1 MVVEHAHG
9 LRQRRGPNAKSSL
22 HKAHL
27 APDAGLQAPGASLS
41 FAQGSHDFESLD
53 RGIGR
58 GDRFETAHRLDQY
71 LELSVIGL
79 DHVIEILHL
88 PVGRLPVQLSFAL
101 QFGDRCTI
109 ARRFVGIERGR
120 LFPVLQASQGLA
132 QEPLRCLGAAG
143 RRQVEIDRVAPLVD
157 CPVQVG
163 PLAPHLD
170 VGFIQAPAR
179 IKATPPEPA
188 QPLLHLRG
196 VALDPAIDRRMVDRN
211 AAFRQHFLKVAIAD
225 RIATIPAHRPQDHI
239 TLEMAPLEIRHRSVR
254 PISAKHAQASRFLQ
268 QSHLGHIRLRRRAH
282 NRFGF
287 ALQLCVL
294 RYPGRVLAP
303 GELIPA
309 EVIEFIGAQLGLGA
323 DDLVD
328 YAAREE
334 TRHEHLAE
342 LRGLYGFRTFSG
354 RGASELKEWLF
365 REAEMAVSNE
375 DIARRFV
382 AECRRTRTVLPATS
396 TIERLCAA
404 ALVDAERRIETRI
417 ASRLPMSI
425 REQLLALL
433 EETADDRVT
442 RFVWLRQFEPGS
454 NSSSA
459 NRLLD
464 RLEYLQRIDLPEDL
478 LAGVPAHRVTRLRRQ
493 GERYYA
499 DGMRD
504 LPEDRRLAILAVC
517 VSEWQA
523 MLADAV
529 VETHDRIVGR
539 LYRAS
544 ERICHAKVADEAGVV
559 RDTLKSF
566 AEIGGA
572 LVDAQDDGQPLGD
585 VIASGSGWDG
595 LKTLVAMA
603 TRLTATMADDPLN
616 HVLDGYHRFRRYAPR
631 MLRLLDLRA
640 APVALPLLE
649 AVTALRTGLNDAAMT
664 SFLRPSS
671 KWHRH
676 LRAQRAGD
684 ARLWEIA
691 VLFHLRDAFRSGD
704 VWLTRSRRY
713 GDLKHALVPAQ
724 SIAEGGRL
732 AVPLRPEEWLAD
744 RQARLDMRLR
754 ELGRAARAGTIP
766 GGSIENGVLHI
777 EKLEAAAPT
786 GAEDLVLDLYKQ
798 IPPTRITDLL
808 LEVDAATGFTEAF
821 THLRT
826 GAPCADRIGLMNVI
840 LAEGINLGLRK
851 MADATNTHTFWEL
864 IRIGRW
870 HVEGEAYDRALA
882 MVVEA
887 QAALPMA
894 RFWGMGTSASSDGQ
908 FFVATEQGEAMNL
921 VNAKYGNTPGLK
933 AYSHV
938 SDQYAPFA
946 TQVIPATASEAPYI
960 LDGLLMNDA
969 GRHIREQFTDTGG
982 FTDHVFA
989 ACAILGYRFAPRI
1002 RDLPSKRLYAFNPS
1016 AAPAHLRALIGGK
1029 VNQAMI
1035 ERNWP
1040 DILRIAATIA
1050 AGTVAPSQILRKLAS
1065 YPRQNELATALREVG
1080 RVERTLFM
1088 IDWILDA
1095 ELQRRAQIGL
1105 NKGEAHHALKRAI
1118 SFHRRGEIRDR
1129 SAEGQHYRIAGM
1141 NLLAAIIIFW
1151 NTMKLGEVVANQKR
1165 DGKLLSP
1172 DLLAHVSPLGWE
1184 HINLTGE
1191 YRWPKP

>member
-1 MVVEHAHG
+1 M
-9 LRQRRGPNAKSSL
+9 
-22 HKAHL
+22 
-27 APDAGLQAPGASLS
+27 
-41 FAQGSHDFESLD
+41 
-53 RGIGR
+53 
-58 GDRFETAHRLDQY
+58 
-71 LELSVIGL
+71 
-79 DHVIEILHL
+79 
-88 PVGRLPVQLSFAL
+88 AL
-101 QFGDRCTI
+101 I
-109 ARRFVGIERGR
+109 
-120 LFPVLQASQGLA
+120 
-132 QEPLRCLGAAG
+132 
-143 RRQVEIDRVAPLVD
+143 
-157 CPVQVG
+157 
-163 PLAPHLD
+163 
-170 VGFIQAPAR
+170 
-179 IKATPPEPA
+179 
-188 QPLLHLRG
+188 
-196 VALDPAIDRRMVDRN
+196 
-211 AAFRQHFLKVAIAD
+211 
-225 RIATIPAHRPQDHI
+225 
-239 TLEMAPLEIRHRSVR
+239 
-254 PISAKHAQASRFLQ
+254 
-268 QSHLGHIRLRRRAH
+268 
-282 NRFGF
+282 
-287 ALQLCVL
+287 
-294 RYPGRVLAP
+294 
-303 GELIPA
+303 
-309 EVIEFIGAQLGLGA
+309 
-323 DDLVD
+323 
-328 YAAREE
+328 EE
-334 TRHEHLAE
+334 T
-342 LRGLYGFRTFSG
+342 
-354 RGASELKEWLF
+354 
-365 REAEMAVSNE
+365 V
-375 DIARRFV
+375 
-382 AECRRTRTVLPATS
+382 
-396 TIERLCAA
+396 
-404 ALVDAERRIETRI
+404 
-417 ASRLPMSI
+417 
-425 REQLLALL
+425 
-433 EETADDRVT
+433 DDRVT

-459 NRLLD
+459 TRLLD
-464 RLEYLQRIDLPEDL
+464 RLEYLQHLDLPEDIL
-478 LAGVPAHRVTRLRRQ
+478 GGVPAHRVTRLRRQ

-517 VSEWQA
+517 ASEWQS
-523 MLADAV
+523 MLADAA

-544 ERICHAKVADEAGVV
+544 ERICQAKVADEATAV
-559 RDTLKSF
+559 RATLKSF

-572 LVDAQDDGQPLGD
+572 LLDAQDDGQSLET
-585 VIASGSGWDG
+585 VIANGSGWEG
-595 LKTLVAMA
+595 FKALVATA
-603 TRLTATMADDPLN
+603 RSLTATMTSDPLN

-640 APVALPLLE
+640 APVAIPLLE
-649 AVTALRTGLNDAAMT
+649 AVMALRGGAKVPAHSD
-664 SFLRPSS
+664 FLRPTS

-676 LRAQRAGD
+676 LRAQAAGD
-684 ARLWEIA
+684 TRLWEVA

-704 VWLTRSRRY
+704 VWLARSRRY
-713 GDLKHALVPAQ
+713 GDLKQALVPVQAV
-724 SIAEGGRL
+724 AESGRL

-744 RQARLDMRLR
+744 RQARLDIRLR
-754 ELGRAARAGTIP
+754 ELGRAARTGAIP
-766 GGSIENGVLHI
+766 GGSIENGILHI
-777 EKLEAAAPT
+777 EKLEAAAPD
-786 GAEDLVLDLYKQ
+786 GAEDLILDLYKQ

-808 LEVDAATGFTEAF
+808 LEVDAATGFCEAF

-826 GAPCADRIGLMNVI
+826 GAPSADRIGLMNVI

-864 IRIGRW
+864 IRIARW

-887 QAALPMA
+887 QARLPMA
-894 RFWGMGTSASSDGQ
+894 QFWGAGISASSDGQ

-969 GRHIREQFTDTGG
+969 GRHIREQFADTGG
-982 FTDHVFA
+982 FTDQVFA

-1016 AAPAHLRALIGGK
+1016 AAPAHLRAMIGGK
-1029 VNQAMI
+1029 INQTI
-1035 ERNWP
+1035 ITRNWP

-1050 AGTVAPSQILRKLAS
+1050 AGSVAPSQILRKLAS

-1088 IDWILDA
+1088 VDWILDT

-1141 NLLAAIIIFW
+1141 NLLATIIIFW
-1151 NTMKLGEVVANQKR
+1151 NTMKLGEVVAKR
-1165 DGKLLSP
+1165 AREGKTLSP

>member
-1 MVVEHAHG
+1 MPRRVT
-9 LRQRRGPNAKSSL
+9 LTDRQK
-22 HKAHL
+22 
-27 APDAGLQAPGASLS
+27 DALL
-41 FAQGSHDFESLD
+41 
-53 RGIGR
+53 
-58 GDRFETAHRLDQY
+58 
-71 LELSVIGL
+71 
-79 DHVIEILHL
+79 
-88 PVGRLPVQLSFAL
+88 RLPTSQADLLKHYTLS
-101 QFGDRCTI
+101 D
-109 ARRFVGIERGR
+109 E
-120 LFPVLQASQGLA
+120 
-132 QEPLRCLGAAG
+132 
-143 RRQVEIDRVAPLVD
+143 D
-157 CPVQVG
+157 
-163 PLAPHLD
+163 
-170 VGFIQAPAR
+170 
-179 IKATPPEPA
+179 
-188 QPLLHLRG
+188 
-196 VALDPAIDRRMVDRN
+196 
-211 AAFRQHFLKVAIAD
+211 
-225 RIATIPAHRPQDHI
+225 
-239 TLEMAPLEIRHRSVR
+239 LEHIRHR
-254 PISAKHAQASRFLQ
+254 
-268 QSHLGHIRLRRRAH
+268 RRSH

-309 EVIEFIGAQLGLGA
+309 EVVEFIGAQLGLYA
-323 DDLVD
+323 ADLVD

-342 LRGLYGFRTFSG
+342 LRMLYGFRTFSG
-354 RGASELKEWLF
+354 RGARELKDWLF

-382 AECRRTRTVLPATS
+382 VECRRTRIVLPATS
-396 TIERLCAA
+396 TIERLCAT

-417 ASRLPMSI
+417 ANRLSPPI
-425 REQLLALL
+425 REQLRALL
-433 EETADDRVT
+433 EDTVDDRMT
-442 RFVWLRQFEPGS
+442 RFVWLRRFEPGS
-454 NSSSA
+454 NSSSV

-464 RLEYLQRIDLPEDL
+464 RLEYLRQLDLPEDIL
-478 LAGVPAHRVTRLRRQ
+478 VNVPAHRVTRLRRQ

-517 VSEWQA
+517 ASEWQA

-529 VETHDRIVGR
+529 IETHDRIVGK

-544 ERICHAKVADEAGVV
+544 ERICQEKVADEATAV
-559 RDTLKSF
+559 RATLKSF

-572 LVDAQDDGQPLGD
+572 LVDAQDDGQPLET
-585 VIASGSGWDG
+585 VIGNGEGWDRF
-595 LKTLVAMA
+595 KTLVATA
-603 TRLTATMADDPLN
+603 VSLTGTMTADPLN

-640 APVALPLLE
+640 APVAMPLLD
-649 AVTALRTGLNDAAMT
+649 AVTALRGGARVSVHSD
-664 SFLRPSS
+664 FLRPSS

-676 LRAQRAGD
+676 LRAQPAGD
-684 ARLWEIA
+684 TRLWEIA

-704 VWLTRSRRY
+704 VWLARSRRY
-713 GDLKHALVPAQ
+713 GDLKQALVPAQ
-724 SIAEGGRL
+724 AVAENGRL

-744 RQARLDMRLR
+744 RQARLDIRLR
-754 ELGRAARAGTIP
+754 ELGRAARMGTIP
-766 GGSIENGVLHI
+766 GGSIENGTLHI
-777 EKLEAAAPT
+777 EKLAASVPD

-798 IPPTRITDLL
+798 MPSTRITDLL
-808 LEVDAATGFTEAF
+808 LEVDAATGFCEAF

-826 GAPCADRIGLMNVI
+826 GAPCVDRIGLMNVV

-864 IRIGRW
+864 IRIARW

-882 MVVEA
+882 MIVEA
-887 QAALPMA
+887 QANLPMA
-894 RFWGMGTSASSDGQ
+894 QLWGTGISASSDGQ
-908 FFVATEQGEAMNL
+908 FFAATEQGEAMNL

-938 SDQYAPFA
+938 SDQYAPFS
-946 TQVIPATASEAPYI
+946 TQAIPATASEAPYI

-969 GRHIREQFTDTGG
+969 GRHIREQFADTGG

-1002 RDLPSKRLYAFNPS
+1002 RDLPSKKLYAFNPS
-1016 AAPAHLRALIGGK
+1016 SAPAHLRTMIGGK
-1029 VNQAMI
+1029 INQALI

-1050 AGTVAPSQILRKLAS
+1050 AGSIAPSQILRKLAS

-1151 NTMKLGEVVANQKR
+1151 NTMKLGEVVARKKR
-1165 DGKLLSP
+1165 EGKQLSP
-1172 DLLAHVSPLGWE
+1172 DLLAHISPLGWE

>member
-1 MVVEHAHG
+1 LKHYT
-9 LRQRRGPNAKSSL
+9 
-22 HKAHL
+22 
-27 APDAGLQAPGASLS
+27 LS
-41 FAQGSHDFESLD
+41 DED
-53 RGIGR
+53 
-58 GDRFETAHRLDQY
+58 
-71 LELSVIGL
+71 
-79 DHVIEILHL
+79 
-88 PVGRLPVQLSFAL
+88 
-101 QFGDRCTI
+101 
-109 ARRFVGIERGR
+109 
-120 LFPVLQASQGLA
+120 
-132 QEPLRCLGAAG
+132 
-143 RRQVEIDRVAPLVD
+143 
-157 CPVQVG
+157 
-163 PLAPHLD
+163 
-170 VGFIQAPAR
+170 
-179 IKATPPEPA
+179 
-188 QPLLHLRG
+188 
-196 VALDPAIDRRMVDRN
+196 
-211 AAFRQHFLKVAIAD
+211 
-225 RIATIPAHRPQDHI
+225 
-239 TLEMAPLEIRHRSVR
+239 
-254 PISAKHAQASRFLQ
+254 
-268 QSHLGHIRLRRRAH
+268 LGHIRLRRRAH

-766 GGSIENGVLHI
+766 GG
-777 EKLEAAAPT
+777 
-786 GAEDLVLDLYKQ
+786 
-798 IPPTRITDLL
+798 
-808 LEVDAATGFTEAF
+808 
-821 THLRT
+821 
-826 GAPCADRIGLMNVI
+826 
-840 LAEGINLGLRK
+840 
-851 MADATNTHTFWEL
+851 
-864 IRIGRW
+864 
-870 HVEGEAYDRALA
+870 
-882 MVVEA
+882 
-887 QAALPMA
+887 
-894 RFWGMGTSASSDGQ
+894 
-908 FFVATEQGEAMNL
+908 
-921 VNAKYGNTPGLK
+921 
-933 AYSHV
+933 
-938 SDQYAPFA
+938 
-946 TQVIPATASEAPYI
+946 
-960 LDGLLMNDA
+960 
-969 GRHIREQFTDTGG
+969 